1 MIFISG
7 EIFKRTDKMN
17 RKLPTGY
24 MGKILHV
31 DLTNQKYE
39 IKTLDPDLARLFFGG
54 RGLGAALLSRHFLEL
69 QKSGKYENAFAEVQ
83 PFSGDNV
90 IVISTA
96 PTTGTRMPTS
106 GRFHM
111 NYKSPLT
118 GAYGSTNAGGRWAV
132 DFKRSGFD
140 AMIIT
145 GKSPQPV
152 YLLISPG
159 KIEFMDARPFE
170 HLDAIELREAIRR
183 KHDPK
188 ASVLTIGQAGRK
200 GAHFANVMSDTGKA
214 LGRGG
219 GGAVWGSKYLHAIA
233 VLPRPDVK
241 IDVADEEAFKMRNE
255 KGAMYHVKMKLDVGK
270 FTKKEDLFGML
281 SSMGSLGILG
291 MVNNYNQLIHNNMRD
306 TNHEISQINK
316 INGEALRY
324 HYERA
329 KRGEKRIKVKK
340 SACYN
345 CSIICKRETTLLNPD
360 DSIIEKGEGPEFE
373 TVTLMG
379 ANLSI
384 YDLPT
389 IVQANYLANRY
400 GLDTISLGATIASFF
415 ELYEKVSVKENR
427 LTAAEQQFMD
437 DVSEFVKEYS
447 EPHFGKKELLV
458 PLVHLIGKAEGIGK
472 HLAKGSYEFSRRY
485 GHPELSMS
493 VKKLELPAYD
503 PRTSFSQALCY
514 EMNNRGGCHLEGGYT
529 APHAYC
535 AGYSEWSPNR
545 IEGTPLISKN
555 ATLKNTALDII
566 GACAYGSFSL
576 GLDEYAS
583 LVNAVT
589 GEEHNSGTLQTLAQR
604 TITLE
609 RAFNVLCGI
618 SSENDWLPKRFYEE
632 NIRTRDGEMICIR
645 EAFDKMHKEY
655 YHSVGWDEHGK
666 PTAQTLQQMNLMDF
680 VPKDNILQN

>member
-1 MIFISG
+1 MA
-7 EIFKRTDKMN
+7 EKMK

-24 MGKILHV
+24 MGKILNV
-31 DLTNQKYE
+31 DLTNQNYE
-39 IKTLDPDLARLFFGG
+39 IRPLDPELAELFFGG
-54 RGLGAALLSRHFLEL
+54 RGLGVALLCRHFLEL
-69 QKSGKYENAFAEVQ
+69 QQNGRYKNAFAEVQ
-83 PFSGDNV
+83 PLSDDNV
-90 IVISTA
+90 IIISTA

-106 GRFHM
+106 GRLHM

-118 GAYGSTNAGGRWAV
+118 GAYGSSNAGGRWAV

-145 GKSPQPV
+145 GKSPRPV

-159 KIEFMDARPFE
+159 KIEFRDACPFE
-170 HLDAIELREAIRR
+170 HLDAIELRESVRR
-183 KHDPK
+183 QHDSK
-188 ASVLTIGQAGRK
+188 ASVLTIGEAGKKR
-200 GAHFANVMSDTGKA
+200 AHFANVMSDTGKA

-219 GGAVWGSKYLHAIA
+219 GGAVWGSKNLHAIA
-233 VLPRPDVK
+233 VMPRPDLK
-241 IDVADEEAFKMRNE
+241 INVADEEAFKIRNE
-255 KGAMYHVKMKLDVGK
+255 RGAMYHVKMKLDSGK
-270 FTKKEDLFGML
+270 FTKKEDLFGVL
-281 SSMGSLGILG
+281 ASMGSLGILG
-291 MVNNYNQLIHNNMRD
+291 MVNNYNQLIHNNMQN
-306 TNHEISQINK
+306 TNHDISQINK

-329 KRGEKRIKVKK
+329 QKGEQRIKVKK

-384 YDLPT
+384 YDLPI

-415 ELYEKVSVKENR
+415 ELYEKISVKENR
-427 LTAAEQQFMD
+427 LTSAEHDFMD
-437 DVSEFVKEYS
+437 DVSDFVKQYGK
-447 EPHFGKKELLV
+447 PGFGKSELLV
-458 PLVHLIGKAEGIGK
+458 PLVHLIGKSEGIGK
-472 HLAKGSYEFSRRY
+472 YLAKGSYEFSSRY
-485 GHPELSMS
+485 GHTELSMS

-503 PRTSFSQALCY
+503 PRTSYSQALCY
-514 EMNNRGGCHLEGGYT
+514 EMSNRGGCHLEGGYT

-535 AGYSEWSPNR
+535 AGYSEWPPNR

-555 ATLKNTALDII
+555 ATLKNTTLDII
-566 GACAYGSFSL
+566 GACAYGSFAL

-589 GEEHNSGTLQTLAQR
+589 GQEHNSGTLQIIAQR

-609 RAFNVLCGI
+609 RAFNILCGI
-618 SSENDWLPKRFYEE
+618 SSEHDWLPNRFYEE
-632 NIRTRDGEMICIR
+632 KIQTRDSELICIR

-655 YHSVGWDEHGK
+655 YHSIGWDDQGK
-666 PTAQTLQQMNLMDF
+666 PTVQTLKQMNLMDF
-680 VPKDNILQN
+680 VPTENILQN